1 MEQLINGKTPE
12 QIRAALILC
21 TSVDGGCGKYECAYK
36 HDGDCSGSV
45 MKDALALIEDFEARL
60 IRREELL
67 QVMGVKVLDQVK
79 PKKWTRVKDGL
90 PKPFVSVQVYMP
102 GEAPHPTVREG
113 FLTDKGV
120 WHAGLYDREPDEVT
134 HWTEMEKPPEEGA

>member
-21 TSVDGGCGKYECAYK
+21 TSMNGGCAKYECAYK
-36 HDGDCSGSV
+36 HDGGCSGSV
-45 MKDALALIEDFEARL
+45 MRDALALIEDFEARL
-60 IRREELL
+60 IRRDDLL
-67 QVMGVKVLDQVK
+67 KTMGVKVLDQVK
-79 PKKWTRVKDGL
+79 PKKWTSVKDGL

-120 WHAGLYDREPDEVT
+120 WHAGLYDREPGEVT
-134 HWTEMEKPPEEGA
+134 HWREMSKPPEVV